1 MINPTIQGLTA
12 RQLAIANLLWSF
24 DSQDQVHAFIKAL
37 PTEQDRKEAAS
48 LVQIMIHECLEEAI
62 EDHAESAQLVIDS
75 VR

>member
-1 MINPTIQGLTA
+1 MISPTIQGLTT
-12 RQLAIANLLWSF
+12 RQLTIANLLWSF

-48 LVQIMIHECLEEAI
+48 LVQIMIHECLEEAL
-62 EDHAESAQLVIDS
+62 EDHAESAQSVIDS

>member
-12 RQLAIANLLWSF
+12 RQLAIANILWSF
-24 DSQDQVHAFIKAL
+24 DSEDQVHAFIKAL

-48 LVQIMIHECLEEAI
+48 IVQIMIHECLEEVLD
-62 EDHAESAQLVIDS
+62 DHAESAQLVIDS

>member
-1 MINPTIQGLTA
+1 MINPTIQGLTT
-12 RQLAIANLLWSF
+12 RQLTIANLLWSF
-24 DSQDQVHAFIKAL
+24 DSEVQVHAFIKAL